1 MSSLNE
7 QQLKAVF
14 TTEGNVLVFAGAGS
28 GKTRVL
34 ITRIA
39 ALLKKDVRPYN
50 ILAITFTNKAAAE
63 MKDRLSNITPY
74 VRDIWVSTIHS
85 MCVRILRMDGDKIGY
100 SKDFSIYSETEK
112 DRVLKRII
120 KAMEISDEKILKK
133 VKFHISNS
141 KTINQSPDQYV
152 EQGNLLQR
160 DVCYQIMQAY
170 EAELKT
176 NNALDFDDLLTKTH
190 ALLKTSSETRE
201 KYSSKFHYIHV
212 DEFQDTSILQYEIIK
227 MLSSVHGNLFCVG
240 DDDQSIYSWR
250 GAHIDNILNF
260 GKEMKDAQI
269 IKLEQNYRSTQSI
282 LSVANAVIGNNSI
295 RANKTLFSDGD
306 KGLKPELFTQYDEKA
321 EAERVVSIIKE
332 LQREFGYKNSDFA
345 ILYRLNSISRSFE
358 QALTSYNMPFKVF
371 GGFKF
376 FDRKEVKDL
385 ISYLR
390 LIVNPSDAEALIRVI
405 NVPKRGIGET
415 TIAKLATGA
424 QIAQSSLFASL
435 KEAEL
440 VSGKIKEK
448 VKAFYNTIVNLQ
460 DMQLSM
466 PLSEFIKKVIEETNF
481 MLAFDM
487 TKEDDRNKRANVEEF
502 ASQVVEFEKEN
513 PEADLS
519 EFLQSVTLSSEADEN
534 ETEFIT
540 LSTVHAAKGL
550 EYRVVFMVGFEEGV
564 FPLNRDDEDD
574 IEEERRLCYV
584 AVTRARERLY
594 ITLANSRFSFTHG
607 REGTLQS
614 RFIKEM
620 GETIRKQQR
629 ESSDDYSTKPVFK
642 GSFTQGAVGYRGSYN
657 MQKTAEQP
665 KIQGGGNGYSV
676 GEKVHHKIFGDG
688 IVTKVSGSGSGEAV
702 DVKFDTAGNKTLITK
717 FAPLTKL

>member
-1 MSSLNE
+1 MSSLNS
-7 QQLKAVF
+7 QQLKAVS

-39 ALLKKDVRPYN
+39 ALLKQDVRPYN

-63 MKDRLSNITPY
+63 MKERLANITPH

-85 MCVRILRMDGDKIGY
+85 MCVRMLRADGDKIGY

-133 VKFHISNS
+133 VKWHIGNS
-141 KTINQSPDQYV
+141 KTINQTPDQYV
-152 EQGNLLQR
+152 EQGNLLQT
-160 DVCYQIMQAY
+160 DVCYKIMLAY
-170 EAELKT
+170 ESELKQS
-176 NNALDFDDLLTKTH
+176 NALDFDDLLTKTH
-190 ALLKTSSETRE
+190 ALLKTCPETRE

-260 GKEMKDAQI
+260 GKEMQNAQI

-282 LSVANAVIGNNSI
+282 LSVANAVIGNNEI

-306 KGLKPELFTQYDEKA
+306 KGLKPELFTLYDEKS

-390 LIVNPSDAEALIRVI
+390 LIVNPSDAEALRRII
-405 NVPKRGIGET
+405 NVPKRGIGDT
-415 TIAKLATGA
+415 TIAKLQTGA
-424 QIAQSSLFASL
+424 EIAQTSLFASL

-448 VKAFYNTIVNLQ
+448 VKNFYQTIVDLQ
-460 DMQLSM
+460 DLQLTM

-487 TKEDDRNKRANVEEF
+487 TKEDDKNKRANVEEF
-502 ASQVVEFEKEN
+502 ASQIVEFEKEN

-519 EFLQSVTLSSEADEN
+519 EFLQSVTLSSEADED

-550 EYRVVFMVGFEEGV
+550 EYKIVFIVGFEEGV
-564 FPLNRDDEDD
+564 FPLNRGDEDE

-594 ITLANSRFSFTHG
+594 LTLANSRFSFTHG
-607 REGTLQS
+607 RENTLRS

-620 GETIRKQQR
+620 GETIRMQKR
-629 ESSDDYSTKPVFK
+629 ESDDDFETKPVFK
-642 GSFTQGAVGYRGSYN
+642 GSFTAGADSFRGSYG
-657 MQKTAEQP
+657 MPKTSPQS
-665 KIQGGGNGYSV
+665 QNVGGGNGYAV
-676 GEKVHHKIFGDG
+676 GEKVNHKIFGEG
-688 IVTKVSGSGSGEAV
+688 VVTKVSGSGAGESV
-702 DVKFDTAGNKTLITK
+702 DVKFDKVGNKTLITK
-717 FAPLTKL
+717 FAPLTKI